1 MLGHGLVGHAGWCIF
16 HPGASWG
23 LTGGADS
30 LSDHSKIESE
40 EPTRPGLSQ
49 TGASST
55 SDSGGLVF
63 RRFWLESV
71 CHA

>member
-1 MLGHGLVGHAGWCIF
+1 MVWLAMLAGVSFILAPVGGW
-16 HPGASWG
+16 A
-23 LTGGADS
+23 GGADS

-40 EPTRPGLSQ
+40 EPTRPGLTQ

-55 SDSGGLVF
+55 SDSGGIF
-63 RRFWLESV
+63 FQRFLLESV

>member
-16 HPGASWG
+16 DPGASWG
-23 LTGGADS
+23 LAGGAGS

-40 EPTRPGLSQ
+40 EPTRPGLTQ

-55 SDSGGLVF
+55 SDSGGLF
-63 RRFWLESV
+63 FQSLLLESV
-71 CHA
+71 YHA